1 MPLYWVAYTE
11 AGLLNWPLLNHPIK
25 DLIPGEKSMRKT
37 IQPQHHIALTLTN
50 NKTADFYYSD
60 LAMAETHY
68 NQLGATMNLGGQAIK
83 TIKLI
88 RAANPHLVA

>member
-1 MPLYWVAYTE
+1 M
-11 AGLLNWPLLNHPIK
+11 K
-25 DLIPGEKSMRKT
+25 KT
-37 IQPQHHIALTLTN
+37 TQPQHHIALTLTN

-83 TIKLI
+83 TIKLN
-88 RAANPHLVA
+88 RAIANPHLVA